1 MEQIKFYFDNLKYAE
16 KMRHV
21 RLSIMFAK
29 EIVQAVAKSEIN
41 ADIDII
47 RGLYDVHYEKQETV
61 QNNVQVVGAL
71 NNSNTPKMY
80 NNVLVTN
87 ERGERAFNA
96 YLEEQ
101 LSRYPKPLQKRYKSD
116 IIGIIENLK
125 MECYGIRQKWERN
138 ESFINTVPSYAIE
151 IDDKDVKVS
160 LDFTNELRN
169 TCNVYAKDDRAVKV
183 YKALEKAVKALNSI
197 VSDVSTPSQILD
209 CIKQHPLDGE
219 FTLAEYD
226 YNIL

>member
-1 MEQIKFYFDNLKYAE
+1 MEQIKFYFDHLKYAE
-16 KMRHV
+16 KMRHI
-21 RLSIMFAK
+21 RLSIMYAK

-101 LSRYPKPLQKRYKSD
+101 LSRYQECFVGKNTRFILLSLAPKLVLPKPWNYLDYSDLAEKMKDKFSYKND
-116 IIGIIENLK
+116 YDKYL
-125 MECYGIRQKWERN
+125 
-138 ESFINTVPSYAIE
+138 
-151 IDDKDVKVS
+151 IDDYINVVTQLVNAFPKTSPQKY
-160 LDFTNELRN
+160 DF
-169 TCNVYAKDDRAVKV
+169 Y
-183 YKALEKAVKALNSI
+183 EKY
-197 VSDVSTPSQILD
+197 
-209 CIKQHPLDGE
+209 
-219 FTLAEYD
+219 F
-226 YNIL
+226 